1 MLPFEDAKK
10 ILNKYG
16 HGYLDSEIKIIREFI
31 ATLIDI
37 DFNLFKRRKAEEF
50 EKNNPTQLIPITTE
64 HETKSDPLH
73 QGEYRRAG

>member
-16 HGYLDSEIKIIREFI
+16 HKYLDHEIKLIREFI

-37 DFNLFKRRKAEEF
+37 DFDLFKRRKQQAF
-50 EKNNPTQLIPITTE
+50 EKNNPILIPINTE
-64 HETKSDPLH
+64 YEKKSDPLH